1 MRSLRVSNCRSFFA
15 LFALLLLAVAP
26 STVRASPFGAG
37 VYGADVPYG
46 SATSIAISFS
56 GAAEMSLTPSG
67 SSFSGTGSH
76 TVTVTSTDVIGYK
89 LYVNATT
96 DTSLSNGTDTIAA
109 SSNNT
114 MNSLAVNSWGYNTT
128 GSTTNFLGMTLS
140 QALLKDASGPYKDGD
155 DTTVTYGAVVDMS
168 KSSGTYTT
176 DITYTAIGES

>member
-1 MRSLRVSNCRSFFA
+1 MRGLRATRHHLTFG
-15 LFALLLLAVAP
+15 LLA
-26 STVRASPFGAG
+26 ASLAIAMPTKVFAAPFGAG
-37 VYGADVPYG
+37 VFGEDVPYG
-46 SATSIAISFS
+46 SPTSLGISLS
-56 GAAEMSLTPSG
+56 NAVEMTITPSG